1 MEPVNLRIR
10 EILQDSR
17 PVLITGETG
26 TGKSWLARTIHE
38 KSSNSDGRFV
48 KVYCTGHSEEELR
61 TELFG
66 RLSSVSDL
74 PDHNS
79 ALSRARNGTL
89 LIKNLNYSLLN
100 LFNELHDFFYRS
112 GNNSY
117 FNNIRLIVTF
127 TLKPDQQ
134 LNSTWI
140 NSSNNT
146 ENPLWHILHLPPLR
160 TRREEIPIM
169 IQKYFNQVTSRY
181 PSSPKGISFQ
191 TMYRCISYSWPGNI
205 RELQNAIE
213 YSSLLCDDIQIED
226 KNLPPYLLQSN
237 QNLCSIE
244 DYKSQQS
251 FISAERNLLYTILQ
265 ISPNRTRAAEL
276 LGLSESVLQ
285 EYLCRYK
292 LEHPNPEC

>member
-26 TGKSWLARTIHE
+26 TGKSWLAGMIHE
-38 KSSNSDGRFV
+38 YSNSADGRLV

-61 TELFG
+61 SELFG
-66 RLSSVSDL
+66 RLTSISDY
-74 PDHNS
+74 PDQNA

-112 GNNSY
+112 GNISY
-117 FNNIRLIVTF
+117 LNKIRLIVTF
-127 TLKPDQQ
+127 TLKPGQQ
-134 LNSTWI
+134 LNGNWVNST
-140 NSSNNT
+140 NAT
-146 ENPLWHILHLPPLR
+146 EDPLWHVLHLPPLR
-160 TRREEIPIM
+160 TRREEIPDM
-169 IQKYFNQVTSRY
+169 IQKYFNKVTSRY

-237 QNLCSIE
+237 KNLCSIE
-244 DYKSQQS
+244 DHISQQS

-265 ISPNRTRAAEL
+265 ISPNRNRAAEL

-292 LEHPNPEC
+292 LEHPNPNC